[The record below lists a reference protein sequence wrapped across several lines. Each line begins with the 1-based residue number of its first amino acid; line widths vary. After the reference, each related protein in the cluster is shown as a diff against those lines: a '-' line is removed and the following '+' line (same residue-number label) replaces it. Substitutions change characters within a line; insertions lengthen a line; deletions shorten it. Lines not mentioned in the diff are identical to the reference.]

1 LKYKNFT
8 LLQEI
13 VSALDSTC
21 VSRLKSTWDKIR
33 SVDKQKFESFKE
45 ILDNKSNYTNYRK
58 RLDQSSC
65 PSIPIL
71 GVLFGDLNAIEETIS
86 TKEDGLYNIKK
97 LRKVY
102 DLISTFKDR
111 ITGTYNFSRE
121 DFEFLDWYSNGRHIE
136 SDFDTRYALSCE
148 CEASKRVN
156 TQKHLISTDTILSEN
171 TNQEDLIISEITFSE
186 SQLEPNPDPY
196 GYFTSLPEI
205 PSMKDMSLT

>member
-97 LRKVY
+97 IKKSIRFN
-102 DLISTFKDR
+102 IHF
-111 ITGTYNFSRE
+111 
-121 DFEFLDWYSNGRHIE
+121 
-136 SDFDTRYALSCE
+136 
-148 CEASKRVN
+148 
-156 TQKHLISTDTILSEN
+156 
-171 TNQEDLIISEITFSE
+171 
-186 SQLEPNPDPY
+186 
-196 GYFTSLPEI
+196 
-205 PSMKDMSLT
+205 